1 MKKNKNIL
9 VFVLI
14 LVVIFLI
21 EVSNRDMTDW
31 TATFN
36 KEDKIP
42 FGTKVLDELLPEL
55 FSNSKITYNDVS
67 LYELLDTNKTNQ
79 TLIIAYDNL
88 YGRAKVNIDFKS
100 LERLIAWV
108 NNGNTAFLNICGQ
121 VEFDTLNLG
130 ISTTYVFNETNKKNI
145 NFYNEKLQ
153 FDKDLKLDKGS
164 YSSYF
169 STIDTSNV
177 ELIAHYD
184 NQARFIK
191 QKIGKGNIYISTI
204 PYAFTNYNLLYGS
217 PELAIKMLSYLPKD
231 NDIIVDEY
239 YKIGSDKSSHHLRY
253 ILSQKSLKWGYYT
266 LLMTVFFAIVINLKR
281 KQKAIP
287 VIRKKK
293 NSSLE
298 FIKTISNLYLEEND
312 NKFIADKKIKHFR
325 NYLRQKLNLKAN
337 SFEIDI
343 MEYIAKRTGVD
354 VELLEEIFR
363 RIRAVE
369 ITNDVSFQ
377 QLEQLNSCID
387 KFYLKVRNG
396 K

>member
-1 MKKNKNIL
+1 MKKNRNLL
-9 VFVLI
+9 VFLFI
-14 LVVIFLI
+14 LLVIFLI

-31 TATFN
+31 NATFN

-55 FSNSKITYNDVS
+55 FSSSNITYNDLS
-67 LYELLDTNKTNQ
+67 LYESLDTNKTNQ

-88 YGRAKVNIDFKS
+88 FGRAKVNIDFKS

-108 NNGNTAFLNICGQ
+108 NKGNTAFLNICGLA
-121 VEFDTLNLG
+121 EFDTLNLG
-130 ISTTYVFNETNKKNI
+130 ISTTYVFNNSDDKQI
-145 NFYNEKLQ
+145 DFYNEKLK
-153 FDKDLKLDKGS
+153 FNKDLKLDRGS

-169 STIDTSNV
+169 TNMDTNNV
-177 ELIAHYD
+177 VLIAHYD

-204 PYAFTNYNLLYGS
+204 PYVFSNYNLLYGS

-231 NDIIVDEY
+231 NDIIIDEY
-239 YKIGSDKSSHHLRY
+239 YKIGAKKSSHKLRY
-253 ILSQKSLKWGYYT
+253 ILSQKSLRWGYYT

-281 KQKAIP
+281 KQKVIP
-287 VIRKKK
+287 VIRKKQ

-337 SFEIDI
+337 SYEIDI
-343 MEYIAKRTGVD
+343 MEYIAKRTGVS

>member
-1 MKKNKNIL
+1 
-9 VFVLI
+9 
-14 LVVIFLI
+14 
-21 EVSNRDMTDW
+21 MTDW
-31 TATFN
+31 SASFN

-67 LYELLDTNKTNQ
+67 LYESLDTNMANQ
-79 TLIIAYDNL
+79 TLIVAYDNL
-88 YGRAKVNIDFKS
+88 YGKAKINIDFKS

-108 NNGNTAFLNICGQ
+108 NKGNTAFLNISGQ
-121 VEFDTLNLG
+121 ADFDTLNLG
-130 ISTTYVFNETNKKNI
+130 ISTTYVFNESIEKYI
-145 NFYNEKLQ
+145 DFYNEKLHME
-153 FDKDLKLDKGS
+153 KGMQLHKGT

-169 STIDTSNV
+169 TRVDTSNV

-204 PYAFTNYNLLYGS
+204 PYVFTNYNLLYGS

-239 YKIGSDKSSHHLRY
+239 YKIGAKKSSHKLRY

-343 MEYIAKRTGVD
+343 MEYIAKRTGVG